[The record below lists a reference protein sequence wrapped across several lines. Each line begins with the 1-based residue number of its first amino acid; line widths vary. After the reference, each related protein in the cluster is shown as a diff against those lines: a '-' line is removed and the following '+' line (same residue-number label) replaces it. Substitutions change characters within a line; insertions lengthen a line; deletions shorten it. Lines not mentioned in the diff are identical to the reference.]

1 MVNEIE
7 ICIVVILKVFS
18 VALLFNL
25 TCLQNVCVKYT
36 LPLGMNVR
44 RQSRLTIICLKSYKT
59 CLQCYYN
66 CYKFAK
72 VDIKKM
78 QLIFLRLFLSF
89 SISYVFSYII
99 LLDTLTQVQFTT
111 FAQNQFSMKVATIKY
126 LRNHCAAMY
135 GSEFHHNYYFL
146 YIYVWYYTTLLI
158 NGKPTLLGILSHVH
172 VLWRT
177 HVDSCVKVVITV
189 AQIRCL
195 FRPKNILLVTYRTTL
210 HCVHTQS
217 VDFYT
222 HKLLLIKDLFNAV
235 NNLNSRVYAIFRQV
249 KGCNCKMTT
258 TIYTAYTC
266 SLCNIKVVR
275 LLYCFPTGSR
285 TLQCKKACI
294 HNVNYYT
301 LLLPLA
307 TMCSKSPTN
316 LDTMIDIHFY
326 YSTKGRFSAMI
337 HVHHGSGDNG
347 TLCTLTLVLNVFYII
362 VYILGDCTYLL
373 VLSPLDIY
381 MQTKRVYWFIYSFK
395 LNYEHFRL
403 ICTAENAERILFSIA
418 LVLLIIAIIVA
429 CILCI
434 SKQLLKSITKNQ
446 YRFSNNFHVARECL
460 RCYTIIYFNNG

>member
-44 RQSRLTIICLKSYKT
+44 RQSRLKIICLKSYKT

-89 SISYVFSYII
+89 SISYVFFYII
-99 LLDTLTQVQFTT
+99 LLHTLTQVQFTT

-126 LRNHCAAMY
+126 LRNHCVAMY

-195 FRPKNILLVTYRTTL
+195 FRPKNILLVAYRTTL

-235 NNLNSRVYAIFRQV
+235 NNLNSHFYAIFRQV
-249 KGCNCKMTT
+249 KGCNCKMT
-258 TIYTAYTC
+258 YAC
-266 SLCNIKVVR
+266 SLCNIKVG
-275 LLYCFPTGSR
+275 CGS
-285 TLQCKKACI
+285 
-294 HNVNYYT
+294 
-301 LLLPLA
+301 
-307 TMCSKSPTN
+307 
-316 LDTMIDIHFY
+316 
-326 YSTKGRFSAMI
+326 
-337 HVHHGSGDNG
+337 
-347 TLCTLTLVLNVFYII
+347 
-362 VYILGDCTYLL
+362 
-373 VLSPLDIY
+373 
-381 MQTKRVYWFIYSFK
+381 
-395 LNYEHFRL
+395 
-403 ICTAENAERILFSIA
+403 
-418 LVLLIIAIIVA
+418 
-429 CILCI
+429 
-434 SKQLLKSITKNQ
+434 
-446 YRFSNNFHVARECL
+446 
-460 RCYTIIYFNNG
+460 